1 MPAKQGNSRDKLN
14 IKVLTFY
21 ALMVA
26 LCLIIGYIESLVNL
40 SFIAPGIK
48 LGLSNS
54 VCLLLVYKAD
64 IKGAFAVN
72 ISRIL
77 LSALLFGSPVS
88 LVFSLCGG
96 AASLMAVSVVSKS
109 KNVSIIGASILGGTV
124 HNVFQCLA
132 AVVFVG
138 VGVLYYL
145 PVLLPIGAVCGGFTG
160 VLAGL
165 ILKKVKTN
173 GIF

>member
-1 MPAKQGNSRDKLN
+1 MPAKQGNSGNKLN
-14 IKVLTFY
+14 IKALSFY

-54 VCLLLVYKAD
+54 VCLMLVYKAD

-72 ISRIL
+72 IARIM

-88 LVFSLCGG
+88 LAFSVCGG
-96 AASLMAVSVVSKS
+96 VMSLLAVSLVSRS
-109 KNVSIIGASILGGTV
+109 KNVSEIGASILGGAV
-124 HNVFQCLA
+124 HNVFQCVA

-138 VGVLYYL
+138 AGVLYYM
-145 PVLLPIGAVCGGFTG
+145 PILLPIGAVCGGFTG
-160 VLAGL
+160 MLVKL